1 MARNKYPEETVQ
13 KILDVSLELFLE
25 KGYDQTTIS
34 DIVEHLGGLSKGAIY
49 HHFKSKEE
57 IIDAVTTRMSL
68 NTGWIQEIRSCK
80 EYGGLGKLRKIFI
93 HSISDNRQLKIYI
106 SAESLLKNPK
116 FISRLIEESIKVSAP
131 LVEEII
137 KEGNEDGSLA
147 VKSPKDTAEITM
159 LLFNIWF
166 SPAVLPVDKRRYFEK
181 VIFLQ
186 NLLENMGLPLIDEE
200 FINVSEKY
208 WSLISDGRCK

>member
-80 EYGGLGKLRKIFI
+80 EYDGLGKLRKIFI
-93 HSISDNRQLKIYI
+93 HSMSDNRQLKIYI

-116 FISRLIEESIKVSAP
+116 FISRLIEESIIVSAP

-137 KEGNEDGSLA
+137 KEGNDDGSLA
-147 VKSPKDTAEITM
+147 VKSPKDTAEIAM

-166 SPAVLPVDKRRYFEK
+166 SPAVLPVDKRRHFEK

-186 NLLENMGLPLIDEE
+186 SLLENMGLPLIDEE
-200 FINVSEKY
+200 FINASQKY
-208 WSLISDGRCK
+208 WSFIND